1 MRKVNPHLII
11 LAGFATVIAVGT
23 VLLSLPISTVDGRGL
38 PFLDALFTA
47 TSATCVT
54 GLSTIPIN
62 DTLSVFGQ
70 SILLLM
76 VQIGGLGLMTI
87 STFFGLLLGIQPRLQ
102 GKIVIKEA
110 LNQVDEVHA
119 TNLISRVI
127 FFTILM
133 EGAGTAVLYTR
144 MGAGHSVGQGLYLS
158 LFHAI
163 SAFCNAG
170 FTLFSS
176 SLEAYRTDVVVN
188 TAVMVLVISG
198 GLGFWVVQDIYENIR
213 SRLTGRTIRPLSLQ
227 ARVVLVMTLFLIVSG
242 TILFMLVEGS
252 RAGAQTGGG
261 GLFWSA
267 LFQSVTT
274 RTAGFSSVNIGAL
287 SIPTLVWM
295 TAWMFI
301 GASPGST
308 GGGIKT
314 TTFAVMLASFRSVFT
329 GAEKVEIGRNSISE
343 DVVRR
348 ANAVFLAASTWLLL
362 SVFTMTIAGVTKE
375 VTTFLPVLFETI
387 SAFGTVGLSM
397 GVTAS
402 LTGIGKVV
410 LVMTMFAGRVG
421 PMSLILALA
430 QRADRPRITY
440 PERNLSIG

>member
-1 MRKVNPHLII
+1 MRNINPHLSI
-11 LAGFATVIAVGT
+11 LAGFAAVIAVGT
-23 VLLSLPISTVDGRGL
+23 IILLLPISTVDGKGL

-54 GLSTIPIN
+54 GLSTLPIN
-62 DTLSVFGQ
+62 DTLSGFGQ

-102 GKIVIKEA
+102 GRIVIKEA
-110 LNQVDEVHA
+110 LNQVDEVHT

-144 MGAGHSVGQGLYLS
+144 MGVGHSLGQGLYLS
-158 LFHAI
+158 LFHSI

-176 SLEAYRTDVVVN
+176 SLEAYRSDVVVN
-188 TAVMVLVISG
+188 VAVMVLIVSG

-213 SRLTGRTIRPLSLQ
+213 ARLSGRASRPLSLQ
-227 ARVVLVMTLFLIVSG
+227 ARVVLGMTLFLIVSG
-242 TILFMLVEGS
+242 TILFLLVEGT
-252 RAGAQTGGG
+252 RTGGQLNG
-261 GLFWSA
+261 EGLFWSA

-274 RTAGFSSVNIGAL
+274 RTAGFSSVDIGTL
-287 SIPTLVWM
+287 SMPTLVWM

-314 TTFAVMLASFRSVFT
+314 TTFIVMLASFRSVFT
-329 GAEKVEIGRNSISE
+329 GAENVEIGRNSIS
-343 DVVRR
+343 DHVVRR
-348 ANAVFLAASTWLLL
+348 ANAVFLAASTWLLVA
-362 SVFTMTIAGVTKE
+362 VFAMTIAGVTKG
-375 VTTFLPVLFETI
+375 VSTFLPVLFETI

-397 GVTAS
+397 GVTSS

-410 LVMTMFAGRVG
+410 LILTMFAGRVG

-430 QRADRPRITY
+430 QRADRPGITY